1 MPRLNNGLEIL
12 KGISKIELFSLAT
25 GTIGDTVTTE
35 QLAQNA
41 ADVDVSAM
49 TNFTAADPV
58 FIIGDGGL
66 ELNAIGTPATTPMPL
81 KYKAALPQSTG
92 ARLVEAVGRNIGHV
106 TEAGV
111 QYAANLA
118 LTPINAST
126 SITPLAYQRGQGE
139 LRANWA
145 LRGFNNLNWQIIHGQ
160 EEGEGG
166 AGTAADPHQVVVSG
180 QTLGTHGLLC
190 ARIHGYRFDGKLV
203 MQDYLNCTIEVQA
216 TVNLGGTTPAELP
229 MAVRFDAMVQ
239 RIWGL

>member
-1 MPRLNNGLEIL
+1 MPRQNNGLEIL
-12 KGISKIELFSLAT
+12 KGLSKIELFSLAT
-25 GTIGDTVTTE
+25 GTIGDTTTSE
-35 QLAQNA
+35 AIALLA
-41 ADVDVSAM
+41 ADVDVAAI
-49 TNFTAADPV
+49 TNFTANDPV

-81 KYKAALPQSTG
+81 KFKAALAQSSG
-92 ARLVEAVGRNIGHV
+92 ARLVEAVARNIGHV

-111 QYAANLA
+111 QYSANLV
-118 LTPINAST
+118 LTPINAAT
-126 SITPLAYQRGQGE
+126 SVTALAYQRGQGE

-145 LRGFNNLNWQIIHGQ
+145 LRGFNNLNWQTIHGQ
-160 EEGEGG
+160 EEGESG
-166 AGTAADPHQVVVSG
+166 AGTAADPHQVIVSG

-190 ARIHGYRFDGKLV
+190 ARIHTYRFDGKIV
-203 MQDYLNCTIEVQA
+203 TQDYLNCTIEVQA